1 MSQILE
7 FEKLRNTR
15 DLGGM
20 KTADG
25 YRIKSGKL
33 IRSGHLIMA
42 SENDQKKLAELID
55 TVVDFRSDK
64 ECTERPEPQI
74 SGTKYYHIPVLEE
87 QKPGVTRDEDSYEEV
102 RKNMLGEAELARKYM
117 VRVYGGF
124 ITSEHCRSQYE
135 RFIRLLLEDHSK
147 AVLWHCTAGKDRAG
161 FGTVIVQELLGV
173 SKADIMEDYLMT
185 NICLEKEI
193 CGIIES
199 IRKKTGFINE
209 ESEKALRY
217 MFAAWQD
224 YLEGAYDLVTE
235 CYGNFDNYIRD
246 GLHITEREKKL
257 LKEKY
262 LEKDED

>member
-1 MSQILE
+1 MSQKIE

-25 YRIKSGKL
+25 RSVRSRKL
-33 IRSGHLIMA
+33 IRSGHLIAA
-42 SENDQKKLAELID
+42 SEKDQEMLADLLD
-55 TVVDFRSDK
+55 TVVDFRSDR
-64 ECTERPEPQI
+64 ECLERPEPHI

-87 QKPGVTRDEDSYEEV
+87 PKPGVTRDEDSYEEV

-124 ITSEHCRSQYE
+124 VTSEYCRSQYE
-135 RFIRLLLEDHSK
+135 RFVRLLLEDHDK

-161 FGTVIVQELLGV
+161 FGTVIVQELLGI

-185 NICLEKEI
+185 NVFLEPEI
-193 CGIIES
+193 QGIIES
-199 IRKKTGFINE
+199 IRKKTGFMNE

-224 YLEGAYDLVTE
+224 YLEGTYSLIAQH
-235 CYGNFDNYIRD
+235 YGDFGGYIRD
-246 GLHITEREKKL
+246 GLHITDKEREI
-257 LKEKY
+257 LKEKF
-262 LEKDED
+262 LE

>member
-1 MSQILE
+1 MSQKIE

-25 YRIKSGKL
+25 RKIKSGKL
-33 IRSGHLIMA
+33 IRSGHLIAA
-42 SENDQKKLAELID
+42 SEKDQEKLAGLID
-55 TVVDFRSDK
+55 TVVDFRSER
-64 ECTERPEPQI
+64 ECTERPEPHI
-74 SGTKYYHIPVLEE
+74 SGTNYYHIPVLEE
-87 QKPGVTRDEDSYEEV
+87 PKPGVTRDEDSYEEV

-124 ITSEHCRSQYE
+124 ITSEYCRAQYE
-135 RFIRLLLEDHSK
+135 KFIRLLLEDHEK

-173 SKADIMEDYLMT
+173 DKADIMEDYMMT
-185 NICLEKEI
+185 NVFLEPEI
-193 CGIIES
+193 RGIIES
-199 IRKKTGFINE
+199 IRTRTGFMNE

-224 YLEGAYDLVTE
+224 YLEGTYSLVAE
-235 CYGNFDNYIRD
+235 CYGDFGSYIRD
-246 GLHITEREKKL
+246 GLHITDKEREI
-257 LKEKY
+257 LKEKF
-262 LEKDED
+262 LE